1 MRAQGQLYRRRSILQ
16 IQEDQG
22 ISRTVRVNFL
32 QFCTAEIERLR
43 ALVPAWRDI
52 ASAPRDNQT
61 VFLAF
66 CPPKRRN
73 KKIRPGDEHLYIHKC
88 GYDDINDCWFEPDS
102 FDSLKP
108 THWTPMLGLPS

>member
-1 MRAQGQLYRRRSILQ
+1 MKTDVVTKLRAGASL
-16 IQEDQG
+16 
-22 ISRTVRVNFL
+22 RT
-32 QFCTAEIERLR
+32 QKTAAAEIERLR